1 MELTK
6 SQISELFS
14 TFLSSGD
21 CFNTL
26 VESLLDAVEST
37 GKKKINYSFE
47 ELRFQF
53 FKAEFLS
60 QSVI

>member
-26 VESLLDAVEST
+26 VDSLLDAVEST
-37 GKKKINYSFE
+37 SKCRAALLFDTTPISV
-47 ELRFQF
+47 FQ
-53 FKAEFLS
+53 S
-60 QSVI
+60 

>member
-6 SQISELFS
+6 SLISELFS

-26 VESLLDAVEST
+26 VESLLDAVGST
-37 GKKKINYSFE
+37 GKERINYSFE
-47 ELRFQF
+47 ELRIQF
-53 FKAEFLS
+53 F
-60 QSVI
+60 